1 MEFQIEDGRIY
12 QLNEQQEVMAE
23 ATYIYLSDGLV
34 DINHTY
40 VSPALR
46 GQGIAGMLMVA
57 VANELRKKGLK
68 ATASCSYADIWL
80 EKNRAAYADI
90 IA

>member
-1 MEFQIEDGRIY
+1 MEFQITEGRMFSV
-12 QLNEQQEVMAE
+12 NEQQEVLAE
-23 ATYIYLSDGLV
+23 ATYAFARDGIV

-46 GQGIAGMLMVA
+46 GQGVAGELMTA
-57 VANELRKKGLK
+57 LANELRRQGLK
-68 ATASCSYADIWL
+68 AIASCPYADIWL
-80 EKNRAAYADI
+80 EKHRATYADI

>member
-1 MEFQIEDGRIY
+1 MEFQISEGRVY
-12 QLNEQQEVMAE
+12 SLNERQEVMAE
-23 ATYIYLSDGLV
+23 ATYALVRDGIV

-46 GQGIAGMLMVA
+46 GHGVAGALMEA
-57 VANELRKKGLK
+57 LADELRRQGLK
-68 ATASCSYADIWL
+68 ATASCSYADVWL
-80 EKNRAAYADI
+80 ERHRAAYADI